1 RRPRQPLR
9 SPAMQA
15 SFSSAPGR
23 RRRSG
28 VRRAIAWRGAPAAL
42 LAALMAV
49 SLLAAGCGSSSPSGS
64 SVDPA
69 NAVPASAPLYAEAI
83 VRPQGSLQTAA
94 RAAGQT
100 LTHQSDP
107 YLRLLAALQTPG
119 SPALDFQHDVAP
131 WLGPRAGVFLSS
143 AAGKPEQAIAKLLA
157 LVQQGLLGQAGS
169 AGAFPFAAHSVE
181 GAFVLD
187 TRDTANARSFLR
199 GLAAHAGAQSKSY
212 RGISYQAN
220 TSGIAFGIVSRLA
233 VIGTEPA
240 LHDVI
245 DTTAGG
251 PALARAA
258 RYDKL
263 LAGAPAGALAHVYV
277 DPDGLARS
285 AAAKTKASSS
295 VFSLLA
301 GDRTVNVSLIPAK
314 TSIAID
320 ADAPV
325 AAEGSSGGLLSSGSN
340 AATAMGELP
349 GESWLAVGLG
359 DVGATLGH
367 SGGALQGI
375 ASLGGLLTGSGGE
388 AQAQG
393 ISVNGLLSGL
403 LAPLQALAGESAAAR
418 HQLTGWMGSAGLFAS
433 GTGLL
438 ELKGGIA
445 IESKNPAL
453 SRAAV
458 AKLAAKL
465 RQGGASVQSAK
476 IPGTDAAVAARL
488 SGLPVV
494 LYIANGTDATGKTKF
509 VIGIGE
515 ASVETALNPSS
526 ALSGAAAY
534 GTASAALGGAK
545 PSIIVDFPT
554 LLGLLEGV
562 GLSEDPTIAPLVP
575 YLRSLT
581 TLSAGTTGAG
591 AGIERFRLVLG
602 LQQQTG

>member
-1 RRPRQPLR
+1 MPASSSIVHGRRGRRPR
-9 SPAMQA
+9 A
-15 SFSSAPGR
+15 
-23 RRRSG
+23 
-28 VRRAIAWRGAPAAL
+28 AIARRCVAL
-42 LAALMAV
+42 LALAAI
-49 SLLAAGCGSSSPSGS
+49 SLLGAGCGSSGSSGS
-64 SVDPA
+64 SVSPA
-69 NAVPASAPLYAEAI
+69 NAVPASAPLFAEAV
-83 VRPQGSLQTAA
+83 VRPQGTLQTAA

-100 LTHQSDP
+100 LTHQPDP
-107 YLRLLAALQTPG
+107 YLRLLGALQTPG
-119 SPALDFQHDVAP
+119 SPALDFKRDVAP

-143 AAGKPEQAIAKLLA
+143 ASGKPEDAIAKLLA
-157 LVQQGLLGQAGS
+157 LVQQGLLGQASS

-181 GAFVLD
+181 GAIVLD
-187 TRDTANARSFLR
+187 TRDTAKARSFVR
-199 GLAAHAGAQSKSY
+199 ELAAHAGAQTKSY
-212 RGISYQAN
+212 RGTSYQAN
-220 TSGIAFGIVSRLA
+220 ASGIAFGIVSRLA
-233 VIGTEPA
+233 VIGTETA
-240 LHDVI
+240 LHGII
-245 DTTAGG
+245 DTAAGG

-258 RYDKL
+258 RYGKL
-263 LAGAPAGALAHVYV
+263 LAAAPAGALAHVYV
-277 DPDGLARS
+277 DPEALAG
-285 AAAKTKASSS
+285 AGAAKAKTSSS
-295 VFSLLA
+295 IFSLLA

-320 ADAPV
+320 ADTP
-325 AAEGSSGGLLSSGSN
+325 AAAQASSGGLLSSGSQ

-349 GESWLAVGLG
+349 GESWLALGLG
-359 DVGATLGH
+359 DVGATLGR
-367 SGGALQGI
+367 SGGGALQGLS
-375 ASLGGLLTGSGGE
+375 SLGGLLGGSSGE

-393 ISVNGLLSGL
+393 ISVSGLLGGL

-418 HQLTGWMGSAGLFAS
+418 RQLTGWMGSAGLFAS

-445 IESKNPAL
+445 IESKDPAL

-465 RQGGASVQSAK
+465 RQGGGSVQSAK

-488 SGLPVV
+488 AGLPVV
-494 LYIANGTDATGKTKF
+494 LYIANGTDAAGKTKF

-534 GTASAALGGAK
+534 GTASAALDGAK
-545 PSIIVDFPT
+545 PSVIVDFPT

-581 TLSAGTTGAG
+581 TLSGGTTSAG
-591 AGIERFRLVLG
+591 AGIERFRLVLA
-602 LQQQTG
+602 LQQQAG